1 MLPPTSHAIPRRS
14 ALIAAASITA
24 LLTGCSPTPT
34 PTPTP
39 TAAFASEQEAFAA
52 AEKTFEEY
60 TDALN
65 QVDTT
70 KPETFDAVFALSS
83 GKVEKADRKNFSTMH
98 AEGQIISGNSR
109 VLLFEGL
116 DSRAQLQE
124 VTASVCL
131 DVSDVTITYPDG
143 SSAVNP
149 NRPAVYAL
157 EVTFRASQSGKRLLV
172 DSANTTDQLRC
183 PAY

>member
-1 MLPPTSHAIPRRS
+1 MLPPTSHAIPRRC

-65 QVDTT
+65 QVDFSE
-70 KPETFDAVFALSS
+70 PGTFDSAYSFLSGEAEAS
-83 GKVEKADRKNFSTMH
+83 TRKAFSEFH
-98 AEGQIISGNSR
+98 ASR
-109 VLLFEGL
+109 VITRGATRF
-116 DSRAQLQE
+116 DSFDGTAIDPRTGN
-124 VTASVCL
+124 VTAKVCL
-131 DVSDVTITYPDG
+131 DVSDVDVLDASGVSIVSED
-143 SSAVNP
+143 
-149 NRPAVYAL
+149 RPARQPLA
-157 EVTFRASQSGKRLLV
+157 VTFEPRGRDARLMIAKLEP
-172 DSANTTDQLRC
+172 TDEFSC
-183 PAY
+183 TP